1 MPSLKRTDFSARLA
15 VLLILLLSLTKLST
29 SRAQSSVPLNDLSAF
44 QKPSK
49 NWQIVGSVTA
59 DLEQAN
65 QLATQPGEGVL
76 VNLMDRTKKPQ
87 DLYTTAEYGDMDLEL
102 DYLVGKGSNSGI
114 YLQGRYEVQLLDS
127 WGDTRITSGGNAG
140 VYERWD
146 DTQPQ
151 GQKGYQG
158 YAPRQNVSRAPGL
171 WQHLRISFQAPRFGA
186 DGKKTE
192 HAKILRV
199 ELNGVTV
206 HENVT
211 LLGPTRGPVSN
222 DEQAT
227 GPLRFQGDHGAV
239 AFRNIRITQY
249 DKPRPELTDLT
260 YQIFGGKYEM
270 EPTYDSLPPE
280 AEGSSVVLTSDLR
293 PKSPQYL
300 IRYQGMLR
308 VQEPGDYS
316 FDLNVP
322 GGGGLLRINKQEVVS
337 MDADEKTGEVS
348 LPAGELPFELLYAK
362 HVDWVQPTLGL
373 RVAGPGIREYLL
385 TDELASRSEPVDPIL
400 VDPQEKPILRSFM
413 DLPDGPRVTHAVS
426 VGSPQQLHYTYDL
439 DHGALVQVWRG
450 DFLDATPMWHDR
462 GDGSS
467 RPRGAVQHLSQP
479 ALTVAPLSS
488 PQASWPEDTAQSS
501 FRPRGYTLD
510 QAGSPTF
517 RYEAFGATVSDTL
530 RVLEQG
536 HGFQRSLS
544 LQNPADSLYARL
556 AVGNITEQKAGL
568 YTVNDQSYYLRIDDA
583 DGATPVVR
591 TVGDNQELLVPV
603 RNKLTYSLLF

>member
-1 MPSLKRTDFSARLA
+1 MPSLKRIGFSARLA
-15 VLLILLLSLTKLST
+15 ALLIPLFTLST
-29 SRAQSSVPLNDLSAF
+29 SLMSLAQSTIPLNDLSAF

-59 DLEQAN
+59 GLEQAN
-65 QLATQPGEGVL
+65 QLATQPGQGVL
-76 VNLMDRTKKPQ
+76 VNLMDRAKKPQ

-158 YAPRQNVSRAPGL
+158 YAPRQNVGRAPGL
-171 WQHLRISFQAPRFGA
+171 WQHLKISFQAPRFGA

-192 HAKILRV
+192 NAKILRV

-211 LLGPTRGPVSN
+211 LLGPTRGPMSN
-222 DEQAT
+222 DEKAT
-227 GPLRFQGDHGAV
+227 GPLRFQGDHGVV
-239 AFRNIRITQY
+239 AFRSIKITQY
-249 DKPRPELTDLT
+249 DKPRPELTDLS

-280 AEGSSVVLTSDLR
+280 AEGNSVVLTSDLR

-300 IRYQGMLR
+300 IRYQGTLR
-308 VQEPGDYS
+308 VQEPGDYG
-316 FDLNVP
+316 FDLEVP
-322 GGGGLLRINKQEVVS
+322 GGGGLLRINEQEVVAMS
-337 MDADEKTGEVS
+337 ADEKTGEVT
-348 LPAGELPFELLYAK
+348 LPAGELPFELVYTK
-362 HVDWVQPTLGL
+362 HVDWIQPALGL

-385 TDELASRSEPVDPIL
+385 TDELGSRSEPVDPIL

-439 DHGALVQVWRG
+439 DHGALVQMWRG
-450 DFLDATPMWHDR
+450 DFLDATPMWHER

-467 RPRGAVQHLSQP
+467 RPRGSVQQLGP
-479 ALTVAPLSS
+479 PTLTLAPLAS
-488 PQASWPEDTAQSS
+488 PQANWPDDTARSS

-510 QAGSPTF
+510 QAGTPTF
-517 RYEAFGATVSDTL
+517 RYEAFGTTVSDTL
-530 RVLEQG
+530 RVLDQG
-536 HGFQRSLS
+536 HGFRRSLS

-556 AVGNITEQKAGL
+556 AVGDITEQKAGL
-568 YTVNDQSYYLRIDDA
+568 YTVDDQSYYLRIDDA
-583 DGATPVVR
+583 GGATPVVR
-591 TVGDNQELLVPV
+591 TVGDTQELLVPV
-603 RNKLTYSLLF
+603 RDKLTYSLLF